1 MNIETNK
8 QLSSYN
14 TLAVPSVSE
23 FFVEIASCEELV
35 EAVSWA
41 KDEGVKVHVLGSG
54 SNVIL
59 PKFIN
64 GLVIHLKIMGFE
76 VVSKSSDEALVRVGA
91 GENWHHLVCRS
102 VEAKLFGVENLALI
116 PGSCGAAPVQNIGA
130 YGVELKDVFYSL
142 VALDTQTLE
151 CKTFFAD
158 DCCFEYRDS
167 VFKTQFRG
175 RYIILQVELLLSK
188 QPKFNISYPAL
199 KQKLNFRDGDAL
211 SSEQIKN
218 AVVEIRTSKLPD
230 PSKVPNS
237 GSFFKNPIVSLE
249 KYKQLKEAFPS
260 VAAFDQGLH
269 NKKIAAAWLIESAGW
284 KGRLFRGVR
293 VHSDHALVLTNPN
306 GCDAKSIL
314 NAVAEIQR
322 DVSSMFGIELEME
335 PQVLQ

>member
-1 MNIETNK
+1 MHIETNK

-23 FFVEIASCEELV
+23 YFVEITSGEELV
-35 EAVSWA
+35 EAVTWA
-41 KDEGVKVHVLGSG
+41 KKEGVKVHILGSG

-59 PKFIN
+59 PKTIE
-64 GLVIHLKIMGFE
+64 GLVVHLKIMGFE
-76 VVSKSSDEALVRVGA
+76 VVSKSCDESIVRVGA
-91 GENWHHLVCRS
+91 GESWHHLVCRC

-142 VALDTQTLE
+142 VALDTHTLE
-151 CKTFFAD
+151 RKTFFAD

-167 VFKTQFRG
+167 VFKAQFRG
-175 RYIILQVELLLSK
+175 RYIILQVELILSK
-188 QPKFNISYPAL
+188 KPKFNVSYPAL
-199 KQKLNFRDGDAL
+199 KKKLNFRDGDSL

-218 AVVEIRTSKLPD
+218 AVVAIRESKLPD
-230 PSKVPNS
+230 PSKIPNS

-249 KYKQLKEAFPS
+249 KYAQLKAEFPS

-284 KGRLFRGVR
+284 RGKVYEGVK
-293 VHSDHALVLTNPN
+293 VHPDHALVLTNPN
-306 GCDAKSIL
+306 GCDAESIL
-314 NAVAEIQR
+314 NAVAAIQQ
-322 DVSSMFGIELEME
+322 DVNKMFGIGLEME

>member
-1 MNIETNK
+1 MHIETNK

-14 TLAVPSVSE
+14 TLAVPSVAE
-23 FFVEIASCEELV
+23 YFVEISSREELI
-35 EAVSWA
+35 EAVTWA
-41 KDEGVKVHVLGSG
+41 QDEGVKIHILGSG

-59 PKFIN
+59 SKTIS
-64 GLVIHLKIMGFE
+64 GLVIHLKVMGFE
-76 VVSKSSDEALVRVGA
+76 VASKSSGEALVRVGA
-91 GENWHHLVCRS
+91 GENWHHLVCRC

-142 VALDTQTLE
+142 VALDILTLE
-151 CKTFFAD
+151 RKTFYAD
-158 DCCFEYRDS
+158 DCCFGYRDS

-188 QPKFNISYPAL
+188 QSKFNVSYPAL
-199 KQKLNFRDGDAL
+199 KQKLNFRDGDVL

-218 AVVEIRTSKLPD
+218 AVVEIRASKLPD
-230 PSKVPNS
+230 PSKIPNS

-249 KYKQLKEAFPS
+249 AYAQLKAEFS
-260 VAAFDQGLH
+260 LMVAFDQGSH
-269 NKKIAAAWLIESAGW
+269 RKKIAAAWLIESVGW
-284 KGRLFRGVR
+284 KGKLFGGVK

-306 GCDAKSIL
+306 GCDSVSIL
-314 NAVAEIQR
+314 NAVAAIQG
-322 DVSSMFGIELEME
+322 DVSKKFGIELEME